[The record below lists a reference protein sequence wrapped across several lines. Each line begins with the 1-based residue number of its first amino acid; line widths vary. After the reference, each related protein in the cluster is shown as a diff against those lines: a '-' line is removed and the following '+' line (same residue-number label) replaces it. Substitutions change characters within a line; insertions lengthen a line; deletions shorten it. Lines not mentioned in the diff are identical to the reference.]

1 MFTCSIIF
9 WTDWADFYIGIANLD
24 GSNTGMFAYV
34 DYGWLNGLAI
44 DYTGNNYKMCVHR
57 ILLKFPFKGGA
68 SQFLKLS
75 LMKILLIHK
84 AQVQVNFDVRRINL
98 RSSMGKVT

>member
-1 MFTCSIIF
+1 MQNCSGFIFCAFEVAIHLYNNIIMFLFTCSIIF
-9 WTDWADFYIGIANLD
+9 WTDWAEFYIGVANLD
-24 GSNTGMFAYV
+24 GSNAGMFAYV

-68 SQFLKLS
+68 SQFLKLNF
-75 LMKILLIHK
+75 ITLL
-84 AQVQVNFDVRRINL
+84 V
-98 RSSMGKVT
+98 